1 MKAIL
6 TYKVDIDIL
15 EVIYSGVHSVE
26 TDNNIISLNLKGVH
40 QCIEDPTD
48 FLVHGSYF
56 RCDYLAK
63 DCISIAVVEE

>member
-6 TYKVDIDIL
+6 TYKIDVDFL

-26 TDNNIISLNLKGVH
+26 SDNVTISLNLKDVH
-40 QCIEDPTD
+40 RCIEDPTD

-56 RCDYLAK
+56 RCDYAAK
-63 DCISIAVVEE
+63 DCVSIAVVEE